1 MYKLIAVA
9 ALLASATWSTANV
22 AVAAGTAAPAG
33 AYAYIGYPND
43 GQVIPAGPAPAGV
56 PAIKTTIPTAKPVPE
71 PAAPP
76 VQD

>member
-1 MYKLIAVA
+1 MSASIIRRIDSVVRNELREGRSISAPVEAV
-9 ALLASATWSTANV
+9 
-22 AVAAGTAAPAG
+22 
-33 AYAYIGYPND
+33 D